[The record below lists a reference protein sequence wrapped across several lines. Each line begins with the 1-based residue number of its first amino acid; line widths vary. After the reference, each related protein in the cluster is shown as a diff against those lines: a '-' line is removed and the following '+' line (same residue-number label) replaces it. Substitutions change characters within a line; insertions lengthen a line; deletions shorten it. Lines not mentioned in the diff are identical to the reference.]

1 MKYLLPLLFT
11 ATFLTSQSVLAREDA
26 PAETD
31 GQEAQA
37 AKLPAIELTP
47 KLLYRYLLA
56 EIAGQRGL
64 SADSAELHLDL
75 AKETRD
81 PRLARRATEIAL
93 HARRPETAVA
103 AARLWLELDPEPPSH
118 ARQTLIGLLAV
129 QGRYEDVTKEF
140 AILLASEPQ
149 QLSQNLMRMGRFFAR
164 GGDRMEVRKLIDKA
178 TAPYL
183 DVPEARFA
191 RSQAAY
197 EARDLVAARSEIEKA
212 LALKPDWESAALL
225 LAQLTED
232 RSEAITSLTRFVAG
246 NPAAHEARLA
256 LARTLVA
263 DKRYTDARHE
273 FRALLELNTANNGD
287 IVFAVAM
294 LSLQLGDTSDA
305 EQHLRRLIDL
315 GHAESDKVRYY
326 LGQIAEEKGRYEDA
340 LHWFGEVG
348 RGEHYLPARTHAA
361 TLLAKRGRIDE
372 ARRHLVN
379 SDASTPRERVQLQIG
394 EAQILRDA
402 SRLAEAHAV
411 LAEELVRQPDQPELL
426 YEIAMLAEKLGRPD
440 ELEKRLRRL
449 LELHPDH
456 AHAHNALGYSLTERN
471 IRLDEAQRL
480 IDRALELA
488 PNDPF
493 ILDSKGW
500 VLFRLGKTQD
510 ALAILN
516 QAFGLRA
523 DPEIAAHIGEVLW
536 VLGRQSEA
544 RTTWERAR
552 QAFPGNEAL
561 SATIKRFLP

>member
-1 MKYLLPLLFT
+1 MKPLLSLLL
-11 ATFLTSQSVLAREDA
+11 AVSFLTSQSTLAQEKVPSEPD
-26 PAETD
+26 E
-31 GQEAQA
+31 QEARA
-37 AKLPAIELTP
+37 AKFPAIELTP

-56 EIAGQRGL
+56 EIAGQRGM
-64 SADSAELHLDL
+64 SADAAELHLDL

-81 PRLARRATEIAL
+81 ARLARRATEIAL
-93 HARRPETAVA
+93 HARRPEVA
-103 AARLWLELDPEPPSH
+103 IAGARLWLELEPEPPSH
-118 ARQTLIGLLAV
+118 ARQTLIGLLAI
-129 QGRYEDVTKEF
+129 QGHYDELSKEF

-149 QLSQNLMRMGRFFAR
+149 MLNQNLMRMGRFFAR
-164 GGDRMEVRKLIDKA
+164 GGDRTAIRKLIDNA
-178 TAPYL
+178 TTPYL

-191 RSQAAY
+191 RSQAAF
-197 EARDLVAARSEIEKA
+197 EARDLPAARSEIERA

-225 LAQLTED
+225 LSQLSED
-232 RSEAITSLTRFVAG
+232 RNEAVINLTRFVAA

-263 DKRYTDARHE
+263 EKRYPEARRE
-273 FRALLELNTANNGD
+273 FRALLELNSANNGD

-294 LSLQLGDTSDA
+294 LSLQLGDAGDA
-305 EQHLRRLIDL
+305 ERHLRRLIDL

-326 LGQIAEEKGRYEDA
+326 LGQITEDNGRPDDA
-340 LHWFGEVG
+340 LHWYGEVG

-372 ARRHLVN
+372 ARHHLV
-379 SDASTPRERVQLQIG
+379 SSEAGTPRERAQLLIG

-402 SRLAEAHAV
+402 SRLAEAHGV
-411 LAEELVRQPDQPELL
+411 LTEGLMHQPDQPELL
-426 YEIAMLAEKLGRPD
+426 YEIAMLAEKMGRPD

-449 LELHPDH
+449 LELHPEH
-456 AHAHNALGYSLTERN
+456 AHAHNALGYSLVERN
-471 IRLDEAQRL
+471 VRLDEAQRF

-500 VLFRLGKTQD
+500 LLFRLGKTQA
-510 ALAILN
+510 ALELLN

-536 VLGRQSEA
+536 ALGRQSEA
-544 RTTWERAR
+544 RSTWDKAR

-561 SATIKRFLP
+561 TATIKRFLP